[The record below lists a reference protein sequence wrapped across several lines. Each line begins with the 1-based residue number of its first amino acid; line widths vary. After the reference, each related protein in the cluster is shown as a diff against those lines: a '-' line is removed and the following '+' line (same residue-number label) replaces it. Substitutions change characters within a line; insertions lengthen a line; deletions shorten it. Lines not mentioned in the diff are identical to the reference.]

1 MNPQFVETLKMA
13 NSKVANLSY
22 HQARM
27 ERTVRHFFPTLATTH
42 MPCLQQ
48 SIVPQA
54 TLETL
59 KVRVVYGAQGIE
71 TIEYIPYTPRTI
83 RTLRIVTSNT
93 IDYTYKSTDRS
104 ALNALLA
111 QRGTCDD
118 IVILKNNL
126 VTDTSF
132 TNIAIYNGNQ
142 WLTPRTPLLAGT
154 QRASLLHNGA
164 IQEADIT
171 THMLLQAQDI
181 RIFNAMIDVRGIK
194 VVMEEKK

>member
-1 MNPQFVETLKMA
+1 MNPQFVETLKMTDG
-13 NSKVANLSY
+13 KVANLSY

-27 ERTVRHFFPTLATTH
+27 ERTLRHFFPTLATTH

-118 IVILKNNL
+118 IVILKTILSQIPRLPTSPYTMAINGSPHALPYSL
-126 VTDTSF
+126 VPNVQVCFIMVQSKKPTSPH
-132 TNIAIYNGNQ
+132 TCCYKPKTSAYSM
-142 WLTPRTPLLAGT
+142 P
-154 QRASLLHNGA
+154 
-164 IQEADIT
+164 
-171 THMLLQAQDI
+171 
-181 RIFNAMIDVRGIK
+181 
-194 VVMEEKK
+194 